1 MSTTTTTRSST
12 YRPEL
17 DGLRGIAIGLVVIFH
32 VFVGR
37 VSGGVD
43 VFLLLSGY
51 FFLGSQLRYAV
62 RRNASL
68 NPWWPL
74 WRTVRRLLPA
84 LAVVLTAT
92 VALAWWLTPQ
102 LITPELTAQLNGS
115 LFYYL
120 NWELISQ
127 EAAYAAAD
135 ADTSPLQH
143 LWSMSVQGQFYL
155 FAIAFALFFAWLVSR
170 RGWTSQR
177 VRRLAGPILILIT
190 VLSFAWASR
199 HGFLGTPASYYSLF
213 SRIWELTLGAVLV
226 LYLPYLKLPQ
236 RLAGPATGLGL
247 LLIAVTGLII
257 PTSLA
262 FPGPAALI
270 PISGAVL
277 IIMGGGHGRTA
288 KLMASKPAIW
298 LGDVAYSLYLWHW
311 PLLII
316 LTAATGNDTPPV
328 WLGVLVVALSLVLAD
343 VTHRFVET
351 PLRQHRR
358 RPTTS
363 EAPAK
368 TAAESL
374 RKAPGQRRAVGGVLV
389 AGLVAGLLSVGPL
402 YAGYLSRIDE
412 RQLDPAVYPGARVVA
427 GADAPDGVEPRPDP
441 ALISGIYPA
450 PAQDGCLIYN
460 DEAPDQYATENID
473 GDPCVYGDP
482 TAEQMVVLA
491 GGSHAET
498 WVVPLDELGQEFG
511 FRVVPFLRQS
521 CPTVLGENF
530 GVDADCAAWNEGAV
544 AQIIDLDPDAVV
556 STSTRPLNWDGA
568 GPDAVPLGYEAFWQT
583 LDAYEI
589 PFLGLRD
596 NPWAG
601 TLTDEVD
608 DANQCLLQH
617 HVDGDTFLPHE
628 DPILACSIPREQ
640 VYAPVDPAAEVL
652 ARYPGA
658 VSVDTADWFCT
669 AEACPP
675 IIGNIPVYRDKDH
688 ISNAY
693 SSSTRGLL
701 WEHLGPVLES

>member
-1 MSTTTTTRSST
+1 MSTTTAPRSST

-17 DGLRGIAIGLVVIFH
+17 DGLRGIAIGLVVLFH

-51 FFLGSQLRYAV
+51 FFLGSQLRYAA

-74 WRTVRRLLPA
+74 WRTVRRLFPA
-84 LAVVLTAT
+84 LAVVLVAT
-92 VALAWWLTPQ
+92 VGLAWWLTPQ
-102 LITPELTAQLNGS
+102 LITPELTAQLNAS
-115 LFYYL
+115 LLYYL
-120 NWELISQ
+120 NWELIDQ
-127 EAAYAAAD
+127 QAAYAAAS

-155 FAIAFALFFAWLVSR
+155 FAIVFALFFAWLVSR
-170 RGWTSQR
+170 RGWNSHR
-177 VRRLAGPILILIT
+177 VRRLAGPILILLT
-190 VLSFAWASR
+190 VLSFAWACR
-199 HGFLGTPASYYSLF
+199 HGFVGTPASYYSTF
-213 SRIWELTLGAVLV
+213 SRLWELTLGAVLV
-226 LYLPYLKLPQ
+226 LYLPYLNLPR

-247 LLIAVTGLII
+247 ALIAVTGLII

-277 IIMGGGHGRTA
+277 IIAGGGHGRTA

-316 LTAATGNDTPPV
+316 LTTATGNETPPF
-328 WLGVLVVALSLVLAD
+328 WLGVLVVAFSLVLAD

-358 RPTTS
+358 RPTAEET
-363 EAPAK
+363 PAQ
-368 TAAESL
+368 AAVESL
-374 RKAPGQRRAVGGVLV
+374 RRAPGQRRAVGGVLV
-389 AGLVAGLLSVGPL
+389 AGLVAGLLSVGPF
-402 YAGYLSRIDE
+402 YAGHLGRIDD
-412 RQLDPAVYPGARVVA
+412 QDLDPAVYPGARVVA
-427 GADAPDGVEPRPDP
+427 GVDAPDGVAPRPD
-441 ALISGIYPA
+441 LSLVSNIFPA
-450 PAQDGCLIYN
+450 PAGDGCLIYN
-460 DEAPDQYATENID
+460 DEPHDRYATENID

-482 TAEQMVVLA
+482 AAEQTIVLA

-498 WVVPLDELGQEFG
+498 WIVPLDELGQTFG
-511 FRVVPFLRQS
+511 FRVIPFLRQS

-544 AQIIDLDPDAVV
+544 AQIIDLDPEAVV
-556 STSTRPLNWDGA
+556 STSTRPLHWDGV
-568 GPDAVPLGYEAFWQT
+568 GPDAVPLGYEAFWRV
-583 LDAYEI
+583 LDEHQI
-589 PFLGLRD
+589 PFIGLRD
-596 NPWAG
+596 NPWIVTPA
-601 TLTDEVD
+601 DEAED
-608 DANQCLLQH
+608 MNQCLLQH
-617 HVDGDTFLPHE
+617 QAGGDAFFPHE
-628 DPILACSIPREQ
+628 DPILACSVPREH
-640 VYAPVDPAAEVL
+640 VYSPVDPAAAVL
-652 ARYPGA
+652 EQYPNA
-658 VSVDTADWFCT
+658 VAVDTADWFCAADT
-669 AEACPP
+669 CPP

-693 SSSTRGLL
+693 ASSMRGLV
-701 WEHLGPVLES
+701 WDYLGPVLGR